1 MFTVAAVFAGMLRRA
16 LVLDFR
22 VCEFFV
28 FGTFSHSRNLRA
40 FMPFAVLRGNSKARP
55 APYCG
60 LRGLCALENYVATI
74 ILPPTLVA
82 VTPLV

>member
-1 MFTVAAVFAGMLRRA
+1 
-16 LVLDFR
+16 
-22 VCEFFV
+22 
-28 FGTFSHSRNLRA
+28 
-40 FMPFAVLRGNSKARP
+40 MPFAVLRGNSKARP